1 MRRLVVAL
9 IAAAFVLML
18 VGCGGGGGDT
28 AAPADTPAAAAPAPA
43 AAPAAP
49 AVVPLSDNEPPIFE
63 AFPSGSAVPTE
74 VAELIDAKQPT
85 LIYFYDP
92 TQNSSK
98 ETRKIINSVLDKNR
112 GLVDL
117 VAYDIG
123 KYVSS
128 DAAKPVTIDED
139 FKKDPKYQA
148 AINLARVLNVSYTPY
163 IVLTDSQGYIIW
175 KFKGLAE
182 KDFLER
188 EVLRASN

>member
-1 MRRLVVAL
+1 MRRLVVAI
-9 IAAAFVLML
+9 IAAAFVLTL
-18 VGCGGGGGDT
+18 FGCGGGEEP
-28 AAPADTPAAAAPAPA
+28 AAPAETPAAEPAPAA

-49 AVVPLSDNEPPIFE
+49 AVVPLSENEPPIFE
-63 AFPSGSAVPTE
+63 PFPTASAIPTA

-92 TQNSSK
+92 SQHSSK
-98 ETRKIINSVLDKNR
+98 ETRKIIDTVLEDNR

-123 KYVSS
+123 KYVSD
-128 DAAKPVTIDED
+128 DAAEPVTIDED
-139 FKKDPKYQA
+139 FAKDPKYQA
-148 AINLARVLNVSYTPY
+148 SINLARVLDVSYTPY

-175 KFKGLAE
+175 KFKGLAD

>member
-9 IAAAFVLML
+9 IAAAFVLTL
-18 VGCGGGGGDT
+18 VGCGGGGEE
-28 AAPADTPAAAAPAPA
+28 AAAPAETPA
-43 AAPAAP
+43 AEAAP
-49 AVVPLSDNEPPIFE
+49 VAAVPAEPAPVPLSDNEPPIFQE
-63 AFPSGSAVPTE
+63 FPSGSAVPTE

-98 ETRKIINSVLDKNR
+98 ETRKIIDSVLEKNR
-112 GLVDL
+112 GLVEF

-123 KYVSS
+123 KYVTG
-128 DAAKPVTIDED
+128 DAAEPVTIDED
-139 FKKDPKYQA
+139 FAKDPQYQA
-148 AINLARVLNVSYTPY
+148 SINLARLLEVSYTPY

-188 EVLRASN
+188 EILRASN